1 MLTALWKTL
10 CQMLEKFCSKSD
22 YTTKREKK
30 WKSLFLQLVFENV
43 DNSSDK
49 LSVKFLPKIRKC
61 LDPIPKKL
69 EKFSKKIF
77 LIEVFVSV
85 LRKQFSHFCKK
96 IIRKF
101 RKCFD
106 QNPEREEEVFKEVVG
121 CTSYCSSERLESS
134 SAKFAEYFLPKVG
147 KKFAQISKK
156 KSIFKN
162 VFSSIKVVVWT
173 RRNQFWQLCG
183 KFWATCQKSFAQS
196 LITQRKEKKNEK
208 VCFSNLFLK
217 T

>member
-1 MLTALWKTL
+1 
-10 CQMLEKFCSKSD
+10 MLEKFCSKSD

-43 DNSSDK
+43 DNSSDN

-156 KSIFKN
+156 
-162 VFSSIKVVVWT
+162 
-173 RRNQFWQLCG
+173 NQFSKMFFLPSKWSCEHVG
-183 KFWATCQKSFAQS
+183 TSFDS
-196 LITQRKEKKNEK
+196 FVENSEPHVRKVLLKVWLHNEK
-208 VCFSNLFLK
+208 RKKMKKSVSPTCFWK
-217 T
+217 RR